1 MDFDELTN
9 EEQIIL
15 SIFKMLI
22 GERGLTNEFYFFS
35 EKSGGCGGFCIYK
48 KDGKWISYIYER
60 GEKSGYREYDD
71 LYSLCMDTFGSLDK
85 KSTDY
90 CIEAFPKLV
99 ESFFTNKKFEK
110 KEEKDQID
118 KLRQGV
124 ILAARGGGV
133 RSCSTIGVIKALE
146 EAKIPIKG
154 VCGESGSSIV
164 GALLAYGYSAEEI
177 RKIFLQYNND
187 ITKAAKIHGG
197 RGAVVIEELVNK
209 VTNEAQMK
217 DLPLDCWI
225 NACKGRLLKPELHL
239 FSKSTTPDDTL
250 GFACSASAGLP
261 VFYGSTHKIIGGK
274 KIKLFDGGLL
284 YNPYIPPN
292 LEYPLVYASFRNSV
306 NYQRFVPLLQ
316 RPVDVAISKADVV
329 ITTPVGMSIVTGSN
343 QVIEKLVDAG
353 YHEAQKVL
361 CRNKKH

>member
-1 MDFDELTN
+1 MDYDKLTN

-15 SIFKMLI
+15 SVFKMLLD
-22 GERGLTNEFYFFS
+22 ERGLIHEFYFFDKES
-35 EKSGGCGGFCIYK
+35 IECGGLCVYK
-48 KDGKWISYIYER
+48 ENGKWISYSYEK
-60 GEKSGYREYDD
+60 GVKIGYREYGN
-71 LYSLCMDTFGSLDK
+71 LYSLCMDAFESLDK
-85 KSTDY
+85 NSTDY
-90 CIEAFPKLV
+90 CTEAFPKLV
-99 ESFFTNKKFEK
+99 GSFFPNKQFGTTEK
-110 KEEKDQID
+110 KDDID
-118 KLRQGV
+118 RLRQGI

-164 GALLAYGYSAEEI
+164 GALLAYGYNAEEI

-187 ITKAAKIHGG
+187 ITKAAKVYGG

-209 VTNEAQMK
+209 VTNDTPIK
-217 DLPLDCWI
+217 NLPLDCWI
-225 NACKGRLLKPELHL
+225 NACQGRLLKPELYL
-239 FSKSTTPDDTL
+239 FSKNDTPEETL

-316 RPVDVAISKADVV
+316 RPVDMAISKADMV

-343 QVIEKLVDAG
+343 QVIENLIEAG
-353 YHEAQKVL
+353 YQETQKVL
-361 CRNKKH
+361 CRKK